1 MKEQPETCTNLL
13 GRAVAP
19 HGPVP
24 VSTAWFDEFL
34 ILTRPMFTEEEPGLI
49 CNLHTHFMIALACM
63 GNLNCKHEFKH
74 LNDHI
79 QSS

>member
-24 VSTAWFDEFL
+24 VSTAWFEEFL
-34 ILTRPMFTEEEPGLI
+34 ILTRPMFTEEEPSFATYILI
-49 CNLHTHFMIALACM
+49 L
-63 GNLNCKHEFKH
+63 
-74 LNDHI
+74 
-79 QSS
+79 